1 MLTFPEVSVFMLGI
15 VYITAGSMDNASKI
29 ARELVSKRL
38 AACVNM
44 FPVSSVYRWNEK
56 IEEDNE
62 IAMLVKTDFSRFE
75 EITGLV
81 KSLHTYEMPAIE
93 FWEIEG
99 EREYINWIH
108 LNSLGK
114 DLIKPEDIENLE
126 IPKTRDVI

>member
-1 MLTFPEVSVFMLGI
+1 MDTSQTRKCARLI
-15 VYITAGSMDNASKI
+15 YITAGNMENASEI

-44 FPVSSVYRWNEK
+44 FPVSSIYRWNEK

-62 IAMLVKTDFSRFE
+62 IAMFVKTDSSRFE
-75 EITGLV
+75 EIIKLV

-99 EREYINWIH
+99 EQEYLDWIH
-108 LNSLGK
+108 VNSST
-114 DLIKPEDIENLE
+114 EEA
-126 IPKTRDVI
+126 

>member
-1 MLTFPEVSVFMLGI
+1 MLMLGI
-15 VYITAGSMDNASKI
+15 VYITAGNMENASLI
-29 ARELVSKRL
+29 AKELVSKRL

-62 IAMLVKTDFSRFE
+62 IAMFVKTDSSRLQ
-75 EITGLV
+75 EIIKLV

-99 EREYINWIH
+99 EREYLDWIRV
-108 LNSLGK
+108 SSS
-114 DLIKPEDIENLE
+114 PEQA
-126 IPKTRDVI
+126 